1 MFVSQ
6 KKLTMILSNELFI
19 IAISM
24 FKATMTVQTTWAI
37 IKMRPKVVVSEKAE
51 SSTEILSSST
61 TPSNSQN
68 IPMKAAPCLKG
79 IIHKKFQF

>member
-24 FKATMTVQTTWAI
+24 FKATITVQTT
-37 IKMRPKVVVSEKAE
+37 
-51 SSTEILSSST
+51 
-61 TPSNSQN
+61 
-68 IPMKAAPCLKG
+68 
-79 IIHKKFQF
+79 